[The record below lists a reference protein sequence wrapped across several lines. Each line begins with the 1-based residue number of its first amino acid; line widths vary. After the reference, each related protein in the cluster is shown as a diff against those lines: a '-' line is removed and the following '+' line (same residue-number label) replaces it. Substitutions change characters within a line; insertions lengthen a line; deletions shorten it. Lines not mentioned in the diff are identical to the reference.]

1 MGWSRWQ
8 LVLASDV
15 PRLDKMHHSTY
26 EILPQQT
33 FKKPLRLDCRKSA
46 RKCSQYNPL
55 LFIHHVPCIF
65 QRMSRMSTQPT
76 VTDGKINFSYGGE
89 TFQTYYKLHGS
100 IVDCTKDPLIVL
112 HGGPGLVHNYLDVH
126 SNLAATHDIPVILYD
141 QLGNGQS
148 THLREKAQEF
158 WTVDLFIAELE
169 NLIAHFGIQDGY
181 SILGHSWGGI
191 LASEFE
197 VRKQPPGLKRLIVAD
212 SLAASSLWNK
222 SNAQLLQAF
231 PEDVQQ
237 GVAGGMK
244 DPEKFGPALQKFH
257 ARHGCTIVPVP
268 EELSYT
274 MLQVFGPDG
283 DPTVAAAP

>member
-1 MGWSRWQ
+1 
-8 LVLASDV
+8 
-15 PRLDKMHHSTY
+15 
-26 EILPQQT
+26 
-33 FKKPLRLDCRKSA
+33 
-46 RKCSQYNPL
+46 
-55 LFIHHVPCIF
+55 
-65 QRMSRMSTQPT
+65 
-76 VTDGKINFSYGGE
+76 
-89 TFQTYYKLHGS
+89 
-100 IVDCTKDPLIVL
+100 
-112 HGGPGLVHNYLDVH
+112 
-126 SNLAATHDIPVILYD
+126 
-141 QLGNGQS
+141 
-148 THLREKAQEF
+148 
-158 WTVDLFIAELE
+158 VDLFIAELE
-169 NLIAHFGIQDGY
+169 NLIVHFGIQDGY

-222 SNAQLLQAF
+222 SNAQLLQAS

-257 ARHGCTIVPVP
+257 ARHGCIIVPVP

>member
-1 MGWSRWQ
+1 
-8 LVLASDV
+8 
-15 PRLDKMHHSTY
+15 
-26 EILPQQT
+26 
-33 FKKPLRLDCRKSA
+33 
-46 RKCSQYNPL
+46 
-55 LFIHHVPCIF
+55 
-65 QRMSRMSTQPT
+65 MSRMSTQPT